1 MRRKSAGRWVSG
13 THPISISMEGG
24 SINMKNFVQLGSRI
38 TFSAASVV
46 TANNNTNPYS
56 GGASGDGPLSGE
68 AGVIGRIVG
77 VVVANAI
84 NTTAGPLDD
93 ANVVLETVGVFSLSV
108 TSIHHAISVGSTVYI
123 NATTGVVSDDY
134 TQVPYGCVCDA
145 VSQYAT
151 TSVRVKLF
159 GATPGAIGADS

>member
-1 MRRKSAGRWVSG
+1 
-13 THPISISMEGG
+13 
-24 SINMKNFVQLGSRI
+24 MKNFAQNGSRI
-38 TFSAASVV
+38 TFAASAVV
-46 TANNNTNPYS
+46 TPNNYANPYS
-56 GGASGDGPLSGE
+56 GGLSGDGPLSGE

-84 NTTAGPLDD
+84 NSTAGPLNDS
-93 ANVVLETVGVFSLSV
+93 NVVLETVGVFSLAVQS
-108 TSIHHAISVGSTVYI
+108 THHAIAVGSTVYI

-145 VSQYAT
+145 VAQYAT
-151 TSVRVKLF
+151 TTVRVKLF